1 LHAGFHFDEGAI
13 QPIHSSFRL
22 LFQF

>member
-13 QPIHSSFRL
+13 RPIHSSFRL